1 MTEIFMCVQRF
12 VAKVKDSAIDMVTG
26 HDEDGWDQVT
36 AMADQFEEQSAF
48 FAKFIEQLANK
59 GFYRELNARLMAQY
73 K

>member
-36 AMADQFEEQSAF
+36 AMAD
-48 FAKFIEQLANK
+48 
-59 GFYRELNARLMAQY
+59 
-73 K
+73 